1 MPQVEVGRLVRLG
14 AWTSRHVDA
23 RPVDV
28 WLPPGFVPGQRCSLL
43 LMHDGQMLF
52 DARTTWNR
60 QAWNAH
66 TAVHALMQA
75 GVIGPTVVVG
85 IWNNGPQRYAEYF
98 PQKALD
104 FAPAAARQ
112 DYLSREGNGRLRA
125 DAYLRFI
132 VEELLPALQA
142 QWGIRAERARTMVAG
157 ASMGGLISLYALC
170 EYPQVFGSAGALS
183 THWVAVAPS
192 RSEEDKRNE
201 ALSLAFLDYLEQRL
215 PPPGHHRLWVD
226 RGDDALDSLYA
237 AGLER
242 FGALLARRGYT
253 DRDAVARTITG
264 TGHNEV
270 DWSRR
275 IADVVKFLA
284 SRG

>member
-14 AWTSRHVDA
+14 EWASRHVDT

-85 IWNNGPQRYAEYF
+85 IWNNGPQRYAEYY
-98 PQKALD
+98 PQKFLD
-104 FAPAAARQ
+104 FAPQAVRAEYEKRAA
-112 DYLSREGNGRLRA
+112 NGRLQS

-132 VEELLPALQA
+132 VEELKPTIDRRYATDSGPDA
-142 QWGIRAERARTMVAG
+142 TVVAG
-157 ASMGGLISLYALC
+157 SSMGGLISLYALC
-170 EYPQVFGSAGALS
+170 EYPRVFGAAAALS
-183 THWVAVAPS
+183 THWVGLPTAWGLETVRASVLPQAALAYLRQYLPS
-192 RSEEDKRNE
+192 
-201 ALSLAFLDYLEQRL
+201 
-215 PPPGHHRLWVD
+215 PGHHRLYSD
-226 RGDDALDSLYA
+226 RGTDALDSSYT
-237 AGLER
+237 AGHDGFEQ
-242 FGALLARRGYT
+242 LLRERGYT
-253 DRDAVARTITG
+253 SAQARTAVFEG
-264 TGHNEV
+264 TGHNET
-270 DWSRR
+270 DWSQR
-275 IADVVKFLA
+275 LA
-284 SRG
+284 IPLQFVLGT